1 MSTEDWIEDRFCRQ
15 EEEDDEE
22 EEERQGDQGEAIYR
36 E

>member
-1 MSTEDWIEDRFCRQ
+1 MSTEDWIEDRFCRHD
-15 EEEDDEE
+15 EEDEEE